1 MNLHDPAKDEAPIKE
16 PLHLRIKLKHLVR
29 NGNYNN
35 QVIRIEPD
43 TWYMANWYTP
53 KKTLLVYMP
62 HTNWQ
67 KTIVSIKDVLE
78 LEEL

>member
-16 PLHLRIKLKHLVR
+16 PPHLRLRLKKRVN

-35 QVIRIEPD
+35 QAIRLEPD
-43 TWYMANWYTP
+43 TWYKANWYTK
-53 KKTLLVYMP
+53 KKTLLIYMFD
-62 HTNWQ
+62 TIWQ